1 MDIGIMTFNT
11 EYGIRADH
19 MARLLEDAGYESFW
33 VPEHTHIPA
42 DRRSPYP
49 GGGDLPRPYYH
60 MSDPFVSLGAAAA
73 VTTRLKLATGICL
86 VVEHD
91 PITLAKQVA
100 TLDMIS
106 DGRFLFGIGA
116 GWNAEEME
124 NHGTEFKTRFKV
136 MRERVEAMKAIWAD
150 EQASYH
156 GDFVNFDNIISY
168 PKPVQ
173 QPNPPIIFGG
183 ATPLARQRVADFC
196 DGWMPIDV
204 LLDDL
209 PDAIADLH
217 RRAEIAGRE
226 PTSIDITMFAFDGA
240 DGDTILRYNDLDIDR
255 LVLVAPRAKDAA
267 LDFVARFSEMNAR
280 VA

>member
-11 EYGIRADH
+11 DYGIRADH
-19 MARLLEDAGYESFW
+19 MARALEAAGYESFW
-33 VPEHTHIPA
+33 LPEHTHIPA
-42 DRRSPYP
+42 ERRSPYP

-60 MSDPFVSLGAAAA
+60 MADPFVSLAVAAA

-86 VVEHD
+86 VVERD
-91 PITLAKQVA
+91 PITLAKEVA
-100 TLDMIS
+100 TLDMLS

-136 MRERVEAMKAIWAD
+136 MKERVEAMKEIWLN

-156 GDFVNFDNIISY
+156 GDFVNFDSIISY

-173 QPNPPIIFGG
+173 TPHPPIIFGG
-183 ATPLARQRVADFC
+183 ATPLARQRVVDFC

-209 PDAIADLH
+209 AEAIGDLH
-217 RRAEIAGRE
+217 RRAEAAGRD
-226 PTSIDITMFAFDGA
+226 PKSIPVTMFAFDGA

-255 LVLVAPRAKDAA
+255 LVLVAPRARDAA
-267 LDFVARFSEMNAR
+267 LEFVDRFAEMNER

>member
-1 MDIGIMTFNT
+1 
-11 EYGIRADH
+11 
-19 MARLLEDAGYESFW
+19 
-33 VPEHTHIPA
+33 
-42 DRRSPYP
+42 
-49 GGGDLPRPYYH
+49 
-60 MSDPFVSLGAAAA
+60 
-73 VTTRLKLATGICL
+73 
-86 VVEHD
+86 
-91 PITLAKQVA
+91 
-100 TLDMIS
+100 
-106 DGRFLFGIGA
+106 
-116 GWNAEEME
+116 ME

-226 PTSIDITMFAFDGA
+226 PKSIDITMFAFDGA

-267 LDFVARFSEMNAR
+267 LDFVERFSEMNAR

>member
-226 PTSIDITMFAFDGA
+226 PKSIDITMFAFDGA

-267 LDFVARFSEMNAR
+267 LDFVERFSEMNAR

>member
-226 PTSIDITMFAFDGA
+226 QKSIDITMFAFDGA

-267 LDFVARFSEMNAR
+267 LDFVERFSEMNAR

>member
-1 MDIGIMTFNT
+1 MDIGIMSFNT
-11 EYGIRADH
+11 DYGIRADH
-19 MARLLEDAGYESFW
+19 MAVALEDAGYESFW

-60 MSDPFVSLGAAAA
+60 MADPFVSLGVAAG
-73 VTTRLKLATGICL
+73 VTKRLKLATGICL
-86 VVEHD
+86 VVERD
-91 PITLAKQVA
+91 PITLAKEVA
-100 TLDMIS
+100 TLDMLS

-124 NHGTEFKTRFKV
+124 NHGTNFKTRFKL
-136 MRERVEAMKAIWAD
+136 MKEQIEAMQVIWIE

-156 GDFVNFDNIISY
+156 GEFINFDNIISY

-173 QPNPPIIFGG
+173 LPHPPIIFGG

-209 PDAIADLH
+209 PEAVADLQ
-217 RRAEIAGRE
+217 RRAEAAGRAAK
-226 PTSIDITMFAFDGA
+226 SISVTMFAFDGA
-240 DGDTILRYNDLDIDR
+240 DGDTILRYQDLGIDR
-255 LVLVAPRAKDAA
+255 VVLVAPRARDDALA
-267 LDFVARFSEMNAR
+267 FVERFAEMNAR